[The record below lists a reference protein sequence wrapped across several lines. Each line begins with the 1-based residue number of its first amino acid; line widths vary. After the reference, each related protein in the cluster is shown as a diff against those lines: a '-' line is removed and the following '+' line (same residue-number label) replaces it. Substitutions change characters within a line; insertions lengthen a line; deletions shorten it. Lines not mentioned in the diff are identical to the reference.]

1 MDSSSKKNIQ
11 MAELLRI
18 LREDELDRNSELK
31 LSLAKERGTRIRMAR
46 VLSGLSRQEF
56 QDQLG
61 VSTSTLNAWENGR
74 ICLTDKG
81 ALRIS
86 KALAD
91 INIVCDVSWLLEGIG
106 KSPVNANEKIK
117 DFTTPMA
124 HLVETQ
130 KIVSANRIFPN
141 QPGDAKN
148 DEVDFFLNNNANS
161 VGLRIDDN
169 KMSPIFDKGDKVCGI
184 IIPTKY
190 YNDFCSKPVILS
202 YRSQL
207 IVRKLI
213 GIKHNTLYF
222 NHLKNEGSNYEEN
235 DFLALDMID
244 INYIARVLLIKKIL
258 D

>member
-1 MDSSSKKNIQ
+1 

-18 LREDELDRNSELK
+18 LREDELDRNAELK

-81 ALRIS
+81 AVRIS

-91 INIVCDVSWLLEGIG
+91 INIVCDVSWLLEGVG
-106 KSPVNANEKIK
+106 KSPTNANERIK
-117 DFTTPMA
+117 DFTTPIP

-130 KIVSANRIFPN
+130 KIVSANRIFPS
-141 QPGDAKN
+141 QAEDAKS
-148 DEVDFFLNNNANS
+148 DEIDMFLNNNANS
-161 VGLRIDDN
+161 IGLKVEDD
-169 KMSPIFDKGDKVCGI
+169 KMAPSFVKGDKVCGV

-190 YNDFCSKPVILS
+190 FNDFCSQPVILS

-207 IVRKLI
+207 MIRTLI
-213 GIKHNTLYF
+213 GIKRNTLFF
-222 NHLKNEGSNYEEN
+222 NHLKNVGDAYEES
-235 DFLALDMID
+235 DFLALDIND
-244 INYIARVLLIKKIL
+244 INYIAKILLIKRPI